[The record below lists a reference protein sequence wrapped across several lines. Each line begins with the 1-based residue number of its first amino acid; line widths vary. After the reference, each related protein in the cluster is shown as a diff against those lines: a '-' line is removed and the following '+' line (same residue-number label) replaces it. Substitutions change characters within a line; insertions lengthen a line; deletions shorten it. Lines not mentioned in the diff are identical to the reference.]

1 MNIYTKA
8 GDSGRSSTL
17 NRTSLS
23 KDSPVFE
30 LLGSLDELTSRLG
43 LAKLKSPDGVKE
55 IIEQL
60 QKDVGS
66 AMGEVAGA
74 TKFAKKSEI
83 EKLERSIDSISSAIP
98 EFKEFIISGK
108 TESGAQLDVCR
119 AVARKAERAAV
130 ATMTKGGITKE
141 LIAWLNRFS
150 DLLYVLA
157 RLCDTSSTAVSK
169 TAISGSVQGF
179 CDKAEAL
186 CRAVRNYAKAQGVN
200 VVVAVSDAGANS
212 VCLQR
217 EDEAYI
223 ASIDIAMNKAFT
235 SASLKMS
242 TKEIGELAKPGAPL
256 YGIQNTNNNKIVIF
270 GGGEPLYKDGV
281 IVGALGVSGGS
292 AEQDTA
298 FAEWGAEYFK
308 KEM

>member
-8 GDSGRSSTL
+8 GDNGRSSTL

-43 LAKLKSPDGVKE
+43 LAKLKCPEGIRE

-60 QKDVGS
+60 QKDIILVS
-66 AMGEVAGA
+66 GEVAGA
-74 TKFAKKSEI
+74 AKFAEKKEI
-83 EKLERSIDSISSAIP
+83 EKLEKSIDSIAGALPTLDGFVIP
-98 EFKEFIISGK
+98 GA

-119 AVARKAERAAV
+119 TIARKAERAAV
-130 ATMTKGGITKE
+130 GTMTRGGITKE
-141 LIAWLNRFS
+141 LIAWLNRLS
-150 DLLYVLA
+150 DLLFVLA
-157 RLCDTSSTAVSK
+157 RLSDSAAPKGATVSK
-169 TAISGSVQGF
+169 ASGKMEGF
-179 CDKAEAL
+179 CDKAEQLSKAI
-186 CRAVRNYAKAQGVN
+186 RSYAKARGVN
-200 VVVAVSDAGANS
+200 VVVAVSDAGANM

-242 TKEIGELAKPGAPL
+242 TKEVGELAKPGAPL
-256 YGIQNTNNNKIVIF
+256 DGIQNTNNHRIVIF
-270 GGGEPLYKDGV
+270 GGGEPL
-281 IVGALGVSGGS
+281 
-292 AEQDTA
+292 
-298 FAEWGAEYFK
+298 
-308 KEM
+308 